1 MLANYFKALHIIM
14 FSFVIFFSLFYANDA
29 YAQTKSCS
37 SLSNSVRSLERNR
50 DFRAL
55 AKNTQAAKNLQKSL
69 KDTERKFVRTGCQ
82 KVLKAKK
89 KLTGQCRSLARIIIR
104 GRSDLKKLQ
113 VKISTGQTI
122 ARQREGVLKRIANN
136 TCTKPSS
143 ATFNSIQ
150 NNNKSLFDILFGND
164 QRLLTTD
171 APNVRIDLNTIRTLC
186 VRVSDGYYWPISFS
200 TTRQYLA
207 YDEKTCSDQSNGFE
221 VELYYH
227 KNPGEDADKMINLAG
242 TPYKSLPNA
251 FLYRREFVASDIFKK
266 KTSSGFFELV
276 KNETTGLARTM
287 IMFEDQSFPMPIRD
301 PRQKTKIT
309 VTEIAKAIFVP
320 LPRARP
326 YQEGEER
333 PAQIIAA
340 PKTTQPIKTFTSNG
354 KTIRI
359 IGPNTLYALSAPTD
373 S

>member
-1 MLANYFKALHIIM
+1 MLANYFKALHIIT
-14 FSFVIFFSLFYANDA
+14 FSFAVFFSLLYADNA

-37 SLSNSVRSLERNR
+37 SLNNSVRSLERNR

-55 AKNTQAAKNLQKSL
+55 AKNTQAANSLKKSL
-69 KDTERKFVRTGCQ
+69 KNAERQFVRTGCQ
-82 KVLKAKK
+82 KILKAKK
-89 KLTGQCRSLARIIIR
+89 KLTGQCRSLARTIIR

-113 VKISTGQTI
+113 AKIGTGQAI

-136 TCTKPSS
+136 TCGKASS

-150 NNNKSLFDILFGND
+150 NKNKSLFDVLFGNN
-164 QRLLTTD
+164 QKILTTN
-171 APNVRIDLNTIRTLC
+171 APNIRVDLNTIRTLC
-186 VRVSDGYYWPISFS
+186 VRISDGYYWPISFS

-207 YDEKTCSDQSNGFE
+207 YDEKTCADQSNGFE

-227 KNPGEDADKMINLAG
+227 KNPGQDADDMINLAG
-242 TPYKSLPNA
+242 RAYKSLPNA

-266 KTSSGFFELV
+266 KTSSGFFEVV
-276 KNETTGLARTM
+276 KDETTGLARTM
-287 IMFEDQSFPMPIRD
+287 IMFKDQGFPMPVRD

-333 PAQIIAA
+333 AAQIIAT
-340 PKTTQPIKTFTSNG
+340 PKITQPIKTFTSNG
-354 KTIRI
+354 KSIRI
-359 IGPNTLYALSAPTD
+359 IGPNTLYALSAPTG